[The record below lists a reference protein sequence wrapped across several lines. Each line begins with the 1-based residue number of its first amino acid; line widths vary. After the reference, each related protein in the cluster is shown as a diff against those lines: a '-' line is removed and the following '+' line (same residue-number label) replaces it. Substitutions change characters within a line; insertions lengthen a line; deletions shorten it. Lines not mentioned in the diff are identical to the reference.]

1 MNYLYITQILS
12 SPSWTPLPTQRE
24 HPPSQVSCWWVVE
37 ALATMLME
45 KSCTISW
52 CKISCINS
60 ISTTSTSLSATT
72 MSQLRMGCQGITFFS
87 NNANFQDHC
96 TAKEQALRTCNK
108 TLPCDVTWAP

>member
-45 KSCTISW
+45 KI
-52 CKISCINS
+52 
-60 ISTTSTSLSATT
+60 LHH
-72 MSQLRMGCQGITFFS
+72 QLV
-87 NNANFQDHC
+87 QDFLH
-96 TAKEQALRTCNK
+96 QQY
-108 TLPCDVTWAP
+108 